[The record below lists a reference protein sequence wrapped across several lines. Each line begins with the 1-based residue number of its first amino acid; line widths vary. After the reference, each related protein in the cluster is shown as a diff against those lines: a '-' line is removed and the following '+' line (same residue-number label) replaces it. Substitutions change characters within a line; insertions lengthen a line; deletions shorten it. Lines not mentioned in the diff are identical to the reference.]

1 MKYIMKKILIALLL
15 LSCTMGIQ
23 AQVERN
29 IIYRC
34 ARGAMTYTEPVEKKE
49 STSKSVGKIIGTALL
64 ASAGVAND
72 RTDHPEYA
80 NAVMDAIA
88 GSIGS
93 ARRIRVVDGQF
104 EPGEVAEGDAALYC
118 NANISAITSSARTK
132 VWEDDKK
139 KKHEST
145 EYRGNITGTINIK
158 DAHTDQVVFTYTI
171 NTSSYALEWFDDQA
185 KALGYAIN
193 GMKANLRQSLNN
205 AFPLYASIAEGA
217 RATKSKEKE
226 VYIDLGEQLGC
237 VAGMHFNV
245 YTVKTIAGKEAK
257 KQIGQLKVTE
267 VMGDDISLCKVQRG
281 GAEIKTAIEAG
292 ETLLITSKD

>member
-1 MKYIMKKILIALLL
+1 MKKTIIALFLL
-15 LSCTMGIQ
+15 TCAMSIQ

-34 ARGAMTYTEPVEKKE
+34 ARGTMTYTEPTEKKE
-49 STSKSVGKIIGTALL
+49 NTSQSVGKIIGSTLL
-64 ASAGVAND
+64 AVAGVAND

-80 NAVMDAIA
+80 SAVMDAIA

-93 ARRIRVVDGQF
+93 ARRIRVIDGQF

-118 NANISAITSSARTK
+118 DANISAITSNTRIR

-139 KKHEST
+139 KKHETT
-145 EYRGNITGTINIK
+145 EYRGNITGTLNIK
-158 DAHTDQVVFTYTI
+158 DVHTDQVVFTYTI
-171 NTSSYALEWFDDQA
+171 NTSSYTTQWFDDQT
-185 KALGYAIN
+185 KAMGYAIN
-193 GMKANLRQSLNN
+193 NMKYNLTQSLNN
-205 AFPLYASIAEGA
+205 AFPLYATIAEGA

-226 VYIDLGEQLGC
+226 VYIDLGEQMGC
-237 VAGMHFNV
+237 AVGMHFNV

-281 GAEIKTAIEAG
+281 GADIKDAIEAG